1 MARGKLR
8 IYVGAAPGVGKTFAM
23 LDEGWRRHS
32 RGTDVVVG
40 IVETHGRPATIAQLR
55 DLEIVPRA
63 TIEYRGQTFEELDL
77 DAILERRPAIAIVD
91 ELAHTN
97 VPGLRHAK
105 RWEDIEELLDA
116 GIDVLST
123 VNVQH
128 LESLNDVVEQIT
140 GTKQNETVPDG
151 WVRAAD
157 QIELVDMTPEAL
169 RRRMA
174 HGNVYTPEKVDVA
187 LANYFRVGNLT
198 ALRELALLWM
208 ADRVDEEIQ
217 EYRERHDIA
226 GKWETKERVLVALT
240 GAPGSEDL
248 VRRAGRTAMRTR
260 GELIGAHVA
269 ADDGL
274 VGATASA
281 LEAQRA
287 LLEQLGGRYVE
298 VVGADVAQA
307 LVQVARAENA
317 TQLILGASRRSRWH
331 ELVQGSVINTVV
343 RAAGGSIDVHVISTT
358 NRDGEAPAPAP
369 TRRPRLAAVPRRRQL
384 VSLAVGLVG
393 VVLLT
398 LVMNHFH
405 SSLGLQNAALLYLLF
420 VLGVATIGGTVPAML
435 TAVAAFLALNWFFAP
450 PFHTFTISNGRDL
463 LTLATFLTVA
473 AVVST
478 LVDTAARRRQDAHQA
493 RAEAQALTAMAA
505 VVLREPDPLPQIAET
520 LTSTF
525 NLDGVTVFGRSG
537 SGWVVEATAGPEPP
551 ATVAE
556 ADRTLPLGDRSLLA
570 WRGEHLR
577 ADAQQLLAAFATQ
590 LAVAVQSRRLAAEA
604 STAATLAKANEM
616 RTALLAAVSH
626 DLRTPLAS
634 IRTAATSLLADDVDL
649 DPAVTKELLETIDD
663 EAERL
668 NTLVGNLLDMSRLQT
683 GHFHI
688 EQDAVGVD
696 EVVGAALLGLHTPP
710 DRVRI
715 EVPEDLPRVITDP
728 SLLERAVAN
737 LLDNALGFS
746 PEGVPIT
753 VTAGVVSDRLHLR
766 VIDSGRGIPVADR
779 DRVFQPFQ
787 RLDDNRA
794 HGGVGLGLAV
804 AHGFVEAIGGE
815 LTVEDTPGGGTT
827 MVITLPLTPDAA

>member
-1 MARGKLR
+1 VARGKLR

-55 DLEIVPRA
+55 DLEIIPRLEV
-63 TIEYRGQTFEELDL
+63 EYRGQHFEELDL
-77 DAILERRPAIAIVD
+77 DAVLARKPAVAIVD

-97 VPGLRHAK
+97 VPGVRNTK

-260 GELIGAHVA
+260 GVLIGAHVA
-269 ADDGL
+269 SDDGL
-274 VGATASA
+274 VGSTASA
-281 LEAQRA
+281 LDAQRK

-307 LVQVARAENA
+307 LVQVARTENA

-331 ELVQGSVINTVV
+331 ELVQGSVINSVV

-358 NRDGEAPAPAP
+358 DRDGQPPP
-369 TRRPRLAAVPRRRQL
+369 PSPRRRPRLAAVPRRRQL

-398 LVMNHFH
+398 LVMTHFR

-420 VLGVATIGGTVPAML
+420 VLGVATIGGTIPAML
-435 TAVAAFLALNWFFAP
+435 TAVGAFLALNWFFAP

-463 LTLATFLTVA
+463 LTLATFITVA

-493 RAEAQALTAMAA
+493 RAEAQALTAMAGM
-505 VVLREPDPLPQIAET
+505 VLREPDPLPQIAET

-525 NLDGVTVFGRSG
+525 NLDGITVFGRSG
-537 SGWVVEATAGPEPP
+537 SSWIVEATAGPDPP
-551 ATVAE
+551 ASLAD
-556 ADRTLPLGDRSLLA
+556 ADRTLPLGDRSMLA

-683 GHFHI
+683 GHFRI
-688 EQDAVGVD
+688 EQEAVGVD

-710 DRVRI
+710 DRVKI
-715 EVPEDLPRVITDP
+715 EVSEDLPQVVTDP

-746 PEGVPIT
+746 PDGVPIT
-753 VTAGVVSDRLHLR
+753 VTAGVVSGQLHLR
-766 VIDSGRGIPVADR
+766 VIDSGRGIPIADR

-827 MVITLPLTPDAA
+827 MVITLPVTPNAA

>member
-1 MARGKLR
+1 VARGKLR

-40 IVETHGRPATIAQLR
+40 VVETHGRPATIAQLR
-55 DLEIVPRA
+55 DLEMVPR
-63 TIEYRGQTFEELDL
+63 TTVEYRGQTFEELDV
-77 DAILERRPAIAIVD
+77 DAILARKPTVAIVD

-97 VPGLRHAK
+97 VPGVRHAK

-151 WVRAAD
+151 WVRGAD

-274 VGATASA
+274 VGAPASA
-281 LEAQRA
+281 LEAQRS

-331 ELVQGSVINTVV
+331 ELVQGSVINSVV
-343 RAAGGSIDVHVISTT
+343 RAAGGSIDVHVIATT
-358 NRDGEAPAPAP
+358 NRSSEAPAPAP
-369 TRRPRLAAVPRRRQL
+369 TRRPRLAAVPRRRQI
-384 VSLAVGLVG
+384 VSLAAGLLG
-393 VVLLT
+393 VIVLT
-398 LVMNHFH
+398 LVMTHFR

-435 TAVAAFLALNWFFAP
+435 TAVGAFLALNWFFTP
-450 PFHTFTISNGRDL
+450 PFHTFTIHSGRDV
-463 LTLATFLTVA
+463 LTLVTFLTVA
-473 AVVST
+473 GVVST

-577 ADAQQLLAAFATQ
+577 ADAQQLLSAFATQ

-649 DPAVTKELLETIDD
+649 DPTITKELLETIDD

-683 GHFHI
+683 GHFQI

-696 EVVGAALLGLHTPP
+696 EVVGAALLGLHTPL

-715 EVPEDLPRVITDP
+715 EVPEDLPRLITDP

-746 PEGVPIT
+746 PDGVPIT

-804 AHGFVEAIGGE
+804 AHGFIEAIGGE